1 MPYYAPPIIFHQ
13 GSIPPARPAK
23 ATHNLVGLTVRSA
36 DRQAPIFRSAPQS
49 TGWMG
54 FESYLIEFLIER
66 SMNLVKQNPSGSR
79 VAMLRV
85 TSPIRQPATCFPAGM
100 ADWLRPRYL

>member
-1 MPYYAPPIIFHQ
+1 
-13 GSIPPARPAK
+13 
-23 ATHNLVGLTVRSA
+23 
-36 DRQAPIFRSAPQS
+36 
-49 TGWMG
+49 MG

-85 TSPIRQPATCFPAGM
+85 TSPTRQPATCFPAGM
-100 ADWLRPRYL
+100 ADDFSDSIEQQEAQPLGSGAVQFLG